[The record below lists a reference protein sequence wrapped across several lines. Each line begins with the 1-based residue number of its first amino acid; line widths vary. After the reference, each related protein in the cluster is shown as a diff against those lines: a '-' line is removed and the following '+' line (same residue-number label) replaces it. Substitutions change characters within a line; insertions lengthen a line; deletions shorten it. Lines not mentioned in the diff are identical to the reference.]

1 MRSPLGRMQPKEP
14 LTPEEIKKFAAKAWH
29 DRRGLWIPDGYSRN
43 EIEREFFEALGT
55 ELYGRRK

>member
-1 MRSPLGRMQPKEP
+1 MARENA
-14 LTPEEIKKFAAKAWH
+14 TPDEIKKFAARAWQ

-43 EIEREFFEALGT
+43 EIEREFFEALGN